1 MQVGDPLAPLGA
13 GTSGSGRAQNQ
24 GELGK
29 EEFLKL
35 LTAQLTHQDPLSPM
49 ENQEFVAQLAQ
60 FSSLEQLIGLGEGM
74 QNLAVAQAVSNGT
87 NMVGMIGKEVTYVGD
102 SIGHKMGQPEDLSV
116 DLADNAS
123 RVTVTVH
130 DSDGKVVRTIEA
142 GPSAKGEQTIG
153 WDGKDNNGAMVA
165 DGDYTFKVS
174 AEDAEGNRVDVS
186 TQMRGTV
193 TGVTYESGYPEL
205 IINGQRIAVG
215 QVVEVGIG
223 SGSNDTN
230 DTNEDGEPD
239 PDLVDVPG
247 EEVLTDQGEA

>member
-13 GTSGSGRAQNQ
+13 GASGSGRAQNQ

-87 NMVGMIGKEVTYVGD
+87 NMVGMIGKEVSYVGD
-102 SIGHKMGQPEDLSV
+102 GISHKIGGTHDLNV
-116 DLADNAS
+116 DLADTAT

-130 DSDGKVVRTIEA
+130 DADGKVVRTIEA
-142 GPSAKGEQTIG
+142 GPSQSGTNAIE
-153 WDGKDNNGAMVA
+153 WDGKDNNGQAVA
-165 DGDYTFKVS
+165 EGDYTFKVS
-174 AEDAEGNRVDVS
+174 AEDENGKRVETS
-186 TQMRGTV
+186 TQLRGTV

-223 SGSNDTN
+223 SDDTN
-230 DTNEDGEPD
+230 DNSEPEPD
-239 PDLVDVPG
+239 PNQVDAPG